1 MIDFDI
7 LKDHGTTN
15 ERLREVLSAKLPAKK
30 VLDKMEKS
38 EVKALQKDIDKREEM
53 EKLVASRITEAITF
67 SLRNHHLYSSVD
79 LAWDSTPL
87 NSRVIPLVMYAQK
100 RINVSSCVKELDKL
114 KVSDKYVKRGSAG
127 QPDEI
132 DLPKFFEVNINLVRS
147 FVTRRLAAQVNK
159 YNNLYPFFKYEP
171 RTTGVTGKV
180 RADVLSQRVE
190 IMSDQYDYRHF
201 QTQVVRDMFLYGHS
215 VAFPRA
221 AWEREVQWEKANPE
235 YDDNR
240 AKTKVTKEGISWIN
254 PHPSRVFWDNAY
266 PLTSL
271 NSDTGSEYVGFWDV
285 VRYRDVMSNPMYFNR
300 DSVGYT
306 TASVGLFT
314 QYSTYF
320 NHYYTQIVPP
330 RTEDD
335 LTSWNDRK
343 NSMGMYSGEMG
354 DTSVFVTDYFM
365 KLVPNQWGIGDY
377 PHPVWVHMRVA
388 GDSTIIF
395 AEFLPSSPAAVFS
408 YNENDTRLRNL
419 SVAHELMSYQD
430 QLTNLFSQLL
440 ETTKADLFNV
450 GVLNTDI
457 FPDTEEGLKLRQEFQ
472 KTMSGENYYA
482 TTHVLEASFQKL
494 ANLGIDT
501 NPDNVFKIIRSQPNS
516 QLTNIFRSIAELISI
531 SERLMALSPQEQGQP
546 SPRET
551 SATEVLTISNTTES
565 VYTFISEAVDEGRA
579 AMKRVI
585 YESIVAMGSN
595 TIHLPVKNRY
605 IPAVIQKAGFDIDT
619 DDAEMMD
626 PDLERRYT
634 IIGSKRALCH
644 DYIFTSRDGSERAS
658 NLQQAQALI
667 QVFQIVS
674 QSPVVLEA
682 LGKDKYF
689 ELVNEIARKSGT
701 DLKLEIGTGQD
712 NSLTGPNQQM
722 QQVME
727 QMAGIVEQNAIDIN
741 SIKEALGGGGQEA
754 DPQSGTML
762 ERQAAQEQAA
772 AQALAAEI
780 QPQQQQEPIV

>member
-7 LKDHGTTN
+7 LKEHGTTN
-15 ERLREVLSAKLPAKK
+15 ERLREVLSAKLPAKT
-30 VLDKMEKS
+30 VLDKMPKAD
-38 EVKALQKDIDKREEM
+38 VKALQKDIDKREEM
-53 EKLVASRITEAITF
+53 EKIIASRITEAITF

-87 NSRVIPLVMYAQK
+87 NNRVIPLVMYAQK
-100 RINVSSCVKELDKL
+100 RINVASCVKELDKL
-114 KVSDKYVKRGSAG
+114 KISDKYVKRGAAG

-159 YNNLYPFFKYEP
+159 YNNLYPFFKYDP
-171 RTTGVTGKV
+171 RSTSTAGKL
-180 RADVLSQRVE
+180 RADALSQRVE
-190 IMSDQYDYRHF
+190 IMADQYGYRHF

-215 VAFPRA
+215 IAFPRA
-221 AWEREVQWEKANPE
+221 AWEREVQWEKVNPE
-235 YDDNR
+235 LDDNR
-240 AKTKVTKEGISWIN
+240 AKTKVTKEGICWIN

-285 VRYRDVMSNPMYFNR
+285 VRYKDIMENPLYFNR

-314 QYSTYF
+314 QYATYF
-320 NHYYTQIVPP
+320 NNYYTQIVPP

-343 NSMGMYSGEMG
+343 NNLGIYSGEMA
-354 DTSVFVTDYFM
+354 DTSVFITDYFV
-365 KLVPNQWGIGDY
+365 KIVPNQWGIGDY

-457 FPDTEEGLKLRQEFQ
+457 FPDSEEGQKLRDEFR

-501 NPDNVFKIIRSQPNS
+501 SPDNVFKIIRSQPNS
-516 QLTNIFRSIAELISI
+516 QITNIFRSIAELIGI

-546 SPRET
+546 APRET
-551 SATEVLTISNTTES
+551 SATEVLTINNTTES
-565 VYTFISEAVDEGRA
+565 VYTFISEAIDEGRA
-579 AMKRVI
+579 AMKRMI
-585 YESIVAMGSN
+585 YESIISMGSN
-595 TIHLPVKNRY
+595 SIKLPVKERY
-605 IPAVIQKAGFDIDT
+605 TAAVIEEAGFEIDMEDSDT
-619 DDAEMMD
+619 MVDEG
-626 PDLERRYT
+626 ERRYT

-658 NLQQAQALI
+658 NMQQAQALI

-674 QSPVVLEA
+674 QSPLILEA
-682 LGKDKYF
+682 LGKEKYF

-701 DLKLEIGTGQD
+701 DLKLEVQAGED
-712 NSLTGPNQQM
+712 NTMGGPNQEQE
-722 QQVME
+722 QVM
-727 QMAGIVEQNAIDIN
+727 QAMANVIEKNAVEIQ
-741 SIKEALGGGGQEA
+741 SIKEALGGAEEGPS
-754 DPQSGTML
+754 PQSGTML
-762 ERQAAQEQAA
+762 ERQAAEERAA
-772 AQALAAEI
+772 AEAMAAEMQ
-780 QPQQQQEPIV
+780 QPQPQMM